1 MSRSGALRGAL
12 LIALVLL
19 GVGAGIAVAL
29 GVGARQQSR
38 YRAEASLGVERGT
51 QPLTGGAASPGLVLT
66 IRALPQSASVSP
78 AAVTHLLLKGGGA
91 SFPRRGSRS

>member
-38 YRAEASLGVERGT
+38 YRAEASLVVERGT
-51 QPLTGGAASPGLVLT
+51 QPLTGGAGSRGLVLT
-66 IRALPQSASVSP
+66 IRDLAESASVSQ
-78 AAVTHLLLKGGGA
+78 AVITNLALKESVDA
-91 SFPRRGSRS
+91 EA